1 MPWNSNNRRR
11 AERGGRRA
19 ETLAAWWLRLKGYA
33 ILARR
38 VRTPLGEVDLVA
50 RRGGTLVFV
59 EVKARATSGD
69 AALALDDYR
78 LRRVAAAAETL
89 AHRFSRPGD
98 DLRIDAVM
106 IIPGKLPVHM
116 TNVLHG

>member
-1 MPWNSNNRRR
+1 MKRQR
-11 AERGGRRA
+11 AERNGRRA

-59 EVKARATSGD
+59 EVKARTAAGD
-69 AALALDDYR
+69 AAFALDDYR
-78 LRRVAAAAETL
+78 LRRVAAATEAL
-89 AHRFSRPGD
+89 APRYLRQND
-98 DLRIDAVM
+98 DMRIDAVV
-106 IIPGKLPVHM
+106 ITPGRLPVHM
-116 TNVLHG
+116 VNVLLG